1 MATITE
7 LKNGKFRVQLRR
19 KAFGYKEAYCDTR
32 EEAESW
38 ALETESAM
46 LERHHAAP
54 KVAVRELLFKDL
66 CEKYFASPVFENK
79 AETTRQREKSI
90 SKSVVR
96 HFGRYAVP
104 VIDGTMVQ
112 DYFDAR
118 SRERKKRSNGT
129 VADSKVSGHTVRLE
143 RAFLSSVFKFAKR
156 RNLAPRNIMLDSWD
170 LPNCNKRE
178 GRISIQEQV
187 NLFSAARE
195 MLQNPK
201 TNPCLLPWLHFVFE
215 TGTRPGE
222 AAKAEISWFDFEKR
236 KVNIPRQGQK
246 KRNPRVVLL
255 RKELADELKE
265 QCARA
270 VVAGSKYIFWSQANT
285 PRPKD
290 GAGKPQRR
298 RRTREETEAREV
310 RPYAYYHAWRRLCDK
325 AGVPPTINPH
335 IVRHEF
341 ISRLFEQ
348 TELNDG
354 QIASLV
360 GDVNVLSLEPYK
372 HLRVEQLRDK
382 QDAHLDE
389 LSSALAKMQE
399 LNYSQLLAA
408 LGGSKSQATQLNALH
423 WPEVAGRAAIRKL
436 DPDAMDDDS

>member
-19 KAFGYKEAYCDTR
+19 KAIGYKEEYFDTR

-38 ALETESAM
+38 ALETESS
-46 LERHHAAP
+46 LLQRHHAAP
-54 KVAVRELLFKDL
+54 KVVARELLFKDL
-66 CEKYFASPVFENK
+66 VEKYFASPVFENK
-79 AETTRQREKSI
+79 AETTQDREKST
-90 SKSVVR
+90 SKPVVG
-96 HFGRYAVP
+96 HFGRYAVT
-104 VIDGTMVQ
+104 VIDGTMIQ
-112 DYFDAR
+112 DYFDER
-118 SRERKKRSNGT
+118 SRERKKLSNGEL
-129 VADSKVSGHTVRLE
+129 ADAKISGHTVRLE
-143 RAFLSSVFKFAKR
+143 KAFLSSVFKFAKR

-187 NLFSAARE
+187 NLFSAAKE
-195 MLQNPK
+195 MVKNPR

-222 AAKAEISWFDFEKR
+222 AAKAEVTWFDFEKR
-236 KVNIPRQGQK
+236 KVSIPRQSHK
-246 KRNPRVVLL
+246 KRNPRVILL
-255 RKELADELKE
+255 RKGLADELEK
-265 QCARA
+265 QCALA
-270 VVAGSKYIFWSQANT
+270 IAAGSKYIFWSLSNT

-290 GAGKPQRR
+290 GAGKPLRR
-298 RRTREETEAREV
+298 RRTREETEAREI
-310 RPYAYYHAWRRLCDK
+310 RPYAYYHAWRRICAK
-325 AGVPPTINPH
+325 AGIPPSINPH

-372 HLRVEQLRDK
+372 HLRVERLRDK

-389 LSSALAKMQE
+389 LSNALDRMREQ
-399 LNYSQLLAA
+399 NYSQILAA
-408 LGGSKSQATQLNALH
+408 LGGSGGLPINSLH
-423 WPEVAGRAAIRKL
+423 WPNIAERAKL
-436 DPDAMDDDS
+436 RNFDPGAEDDDL